1 MTLTHYRMQDK
12 DANSDEEMCVKVKFY
27 MTDRVKAATAAE
39 IVGRDTISPARVL
52 AVSSENEY
60 GMDSTELLRVMQGA
74 LGSHE
79 AVMLEAG
86 EGQPPMQTNAV
97 TIGTGNALGT
107 ILDNLVMSGVNGG
120 VAGQTMSARAD
131 TATSSSG
138 GLTLADLQGAMA
150 GLATASTAL
159 SSPPLSE
166 LASANVVDD
175 SGILKDSSCVARL
188 IACLPDGQ
196 RTKSALLENVRSPQ
210 VALCLHHLTSTLAV
224 VGGFNSIIANF
235 QLNPK
240 DGSVAMAAGNPVGAF
255 LNCIL
260 RDIERKEDAKE
271 NGKDNN
277 DEKGNV
283 NLNGSDLGQDR
294 DVNMDE
300 CQE

>member
-1 MTLTHYRMQDK
+1 MQDK
-12 DANSDEEMCVKVKFY
+12 DANSDEEMCVKLNFY

-39 IVGRDTISPARVL
+39 IVDRDAIFPASVL
-52 AVSSENEY
+52 SAVSSGNEY
-60 GMDSTELLRVMQGA
+60 GMESTELLRMMQGA

-79 AVMLEAG
+79 AVMPEAG

-107 ILDNLVMSGVNGG
+107 ILDNLVMPGVNGG

-131 TATSSSG
+131 TATLLSG

-150 GLATASTAL
+150 GLATASPAL

-188 IACLPDGQ
+188 IACLPEGQ
-196 RTKSALLENVRSPQ
+196 RTKSALLKNIRSPQ
-210 VALCLHHLTSTLAV
+210 VALCLQHLTSTLADV
-224 VGGFNSIIANF
+224 GGGFNSIMANF

-240 DGSVAMAAGNPVGAF
+240 DGAVAMAAGNPVGAF

-260 RDIERKEDAKE
+260 RDVERKEDAKE
-271 NGKDNN
+271 NGKDN
-277 DEKGNV
+277 DDDKGNV
-283 NLNGSDLGQDR
+283 NLNGGDLGQDR
-294 DVNMDE
+294 DANMDE
-300 CQE
+300 C